1 MSYSHIF
8 LRKILTE
15 SQSIAAVG
23 ISTNSIRPSHF
34 VGRYLSQR
42 GYRIIPVNP
51 MYPDADLF
59 GEPVRASLADIPAGE
74 TVDMVDIFRRSDQVL
89 PVVEEAIDT
98 LLSRGLK
105 TIWMQIGVINPEAEA
120 LAEKAGLKVVMN
132 RCPKIEHQRLFGEL
146 RKGGFNTGIIS
157 SKL

>member
-1 MSYSHIF
+1 MSYPDAL

-15 SQSIAAVG
+15 SKTIAAVG
-23 ISTNSIRPSHF
+23 ISTNTIRPSHF

-51 MYPDADLF
+51 VYPGETLF
-59 GEPVRASLADIPAGE
+59 HQPVRASLSDIPQSE
-74 TVDMVDIFRRSDQVL
+74 MVDMLDIFRRSDQVL
-89 PVVEEAIDT
+89 PVVQEAIDT
-98 LLSRGLK
+98 LLARGLK
-105 TIWMQIGVINPEAEA
+105 TIWMQIGVINGEAEA
-120 LAEKAGLKVVMN
+120 LAQKAGLDVIMN

-157 SKL
+157 SRL